1 MTFGKVPQP
10 YGRRGTAMPEWLVAI
25 CIVIAWLEGL
35 WLGGVLWAHG
45 PFWDGVRSVFTF
57 GRRP

>member
-1 MTFGKVPQP
+1 M
-10 YGRRGTAMPEWLVAI
+10 AEWMAAVAI
-25 CIVIAWLEGL
+25 LIAWANGVM
-35 WLGGVLWAHG
+35 LGGILWAHG